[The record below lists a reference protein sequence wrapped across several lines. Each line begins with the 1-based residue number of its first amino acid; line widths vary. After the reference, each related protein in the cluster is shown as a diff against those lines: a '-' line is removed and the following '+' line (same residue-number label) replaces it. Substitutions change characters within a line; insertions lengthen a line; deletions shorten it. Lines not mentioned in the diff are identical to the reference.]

1 MTDSA
6 GRPETPAGPHDPPL
20 RREPSDEVHARPPER
35 VDAPARVSLLARMP
49 RSAEPVAEHAHLAL
63 LTERFGVRPPD
74 PRADQ
79 FSAGLGAF
87 RFKWERHSG
96 FSRCKF
102 IAAGDGGE
110 PFASP
115 AIHLVPRDWRAG
127 LPGQVM
133 MAVHAVLTDAA
144 EAAVDHETV
153 SARHFGGNTLVGS
166 EIDGGLPVKPDLAT
180 GASIPLLAGVVAPG
194 VRRIRKAVSAGAHA

>member
-1 MTDSA
+1 VGSS
-6 GRPETPAGPHDPPL
+6 TPVTTAAVPKNCTLPPTVKK
-20 RREPSDEVHARPPER
+20 RCSRA
-35 VDAPARVSLLARMP
+35 
-49 RSAEPVAEHAHLAL
+49 RSA
-63 LTERFGVRPPD
+63 TEISSPITNSSSTTPISASSSISCTLRTRP
-74 PRADQ
+74 
-79 FSAGLGAF
+79 SS
-87 RFKWERHSG
+87 SG
-96 FSRCKF
+96 PASTPPTSTAPCKF

-115 AIHLVPRDWRAG
+115 AIHLVPPDWRAG

-180 GASIPLLAGVVAPG
+180 GASIPLLAGVVALG